1 MRIVGWIPEGESPQA
16 TPTEVETTEVV
27 EETTVEEKEVE
38 TTEVVEEKPKKTAAK
53 KSTKK

>member
-27 EETTVEEKEVE
+27 EE
-38 TTEVVEEKPKKTAAK
+38 KPKKTAAK